1 MRKPLQLDYTQ
12 VAPST
17 IKRLA
22 KYIQH
27 DALDPA
33 IVGKTSLA
41 ALQFVRW
48 VRQVFALCCE
58 TPRLAASSSPAAAAA
73 SAATAA
79 TAAPEQDTLR
89 RQQQKRRKSAV
100 APSKRKVAGGKPA
113 AGRRPRYVP

>member
-1 MRKPLQLDYTQ
+1 MRKTLQFDYTQ
-12 VAPST
+12 VAPGT

-58 TPRLAASSSPAAAAA
+58 TPRLVASSSAAAAA
-73 SAATAA
+73 SATA
-79 TAAPEQDTLR
+79 TAAPKQDTLR
-89 RQQQKRRKSAV
+89 RQQQKRRKSKV

>member
-1 MRKPLQLDYTQ
+1 MVLNHPCVTCVVCLCTRCIGGGVRKPLLPQLDYTQ

-41 ALQFVRW
+41 ALQCVTNRH
-48 VRQVFALCCE
+48 LE
-58 TPRLAASSSPAAAAA
+58 TMH
-73 SAATAA
+73 
-79 TAAPEQDTLR
+79 D
-89 RQQQKRRKSAV
+89 
-100 APSKRKVAGGKPA
+100 
-113 AGRRPRYVP
+113 